1 MARPG
6 RPLRLALTQGDPAGI
21 GPEILL
27 ALLASWRP
35 GTAATGASD
44 PAETAALA
52 AGASH
57 TSGGGATA
65 VAGAGGGAGAAGPGR
80 DWQPVVVAERAALE
94 ALRPSMPAAP
104 WDRLRY
110 LAGVPEAG
118 DLDALFAADPGAVPV
133 LDPVGARRTVAPGT
147 SGPADA
153 AGAMAALD
161 AGMALVRQE
170 AADALVTAPVSKESI
185 ARHLLP
191 DFRGHT
197 DYLAAACGLE
207 RYGRDY
213 LMAFLA
219 PDLQVA
225 LLTVH
230 LPLAEALA
238 AALEPRALDEAL
250 ACLDRH
256 AGGRI
261 ALAGLNPHAG
271 EGGLLGEEDAAVLAP
286 AVERARRAGLDVHG
300 PESADSLFARARR
313 GEFDWVLALYHDQ
326 GLIAVKTAAFGLAT
340 NWTLGLPFLRTSVDH
355 GTAFHLA
362 GRAMADA
369 RPLAAVVATTLALA
383 AGELP
388 RRRTAPA

>member
-1 MARPG
+1 VTAAPAAPRG
-6 RPLRLALTQGDPAGI
+6 RTPAPRRFWRLALTQGDPAGI

-27 ALLASWRP
+27 KLVSGATSAEEPLAAP
-35 GTAATGASD
+35 
-44 PAETAALA
+44 EALA
-52 AGASH
+52 A
-57 TSGGGATA
+57 
-65 VAGAGGGAGAAGPGR
+65 R
-80 DWQPVVVAERAALE
+80 DRGWQPLLVAERAALE
-94 ALRPSMPAAP
+94 ALRSSLPGAP
-104 WDRLRY
+104 WGRLRY
-110 LAGVPEAG
+110 LGGPPDAAQ
-118 DLDALFAADPGAVPV
+118 LDAIAAGAGPAGCIPV
-133 LDPVGARRTVAPGT
+133 LDPVGAGRAVVPGT

-161 AGMALVRQE
+161 AGMALVRQGV
-170 AADALVTAPVSKESI
+170 ADALVTAPVSKESI

-230 LPLAEALA
+230 LPLARALA
-238 AALEPRALDEAL
+238 AIEPRALDEAL

-271 EGGLLGEEDAAVLAP
+271 EAGLLGEEDGALLAP
-286 AVERARRAGLDVHG
+286 AVERGRRAGIDVHG

-362 GRAMADA
+362 GRGMADA
-369 RPLAAVVATTLALA
+369 RPLAAVVTTTLRLA
-383 AGELP
+383 TRELPYRRHSAGEKGP
-388 RRRTAPA
+388 GPASPS